1 MVKLSYSYAKLS
13 LLDTCIQMCVHSKGS
28 KLQKRKERSE
38 CTFNIGSISNY
49 SRDIFYEIISI
60 RHKTA
65 NYSKNLCPNM
75 IDLIWFP
82 NQITRYD
89 LIESRKSRFT
99 HIRIQT

>member
-1 MVKLSYSYAKLS
+1 MI
-13 LLDTCIQMCVHSKGS
+13 LDQFK
-28 KLQKRKERSE
+28 
-38 CTFNIGSISNY
+38 N

-89 LIESRKSRFT
+89 LIKSRKQLTF
-99 HIRIQT
+99 HINTCIFRI